1 MRGVEFAGYETPRPI
16 QLESIPSA
24 LEGRD
29 ILGMA
34 QTGTGKT
41 AAFALPILEN
51 LMAGH
56 KRGPSVLI
64 LAPTREL
71 ASQINAEF
79 TNLGQF
85 TPIRSTTVYG
95 GVSIKRQIQALRAK
109 PQIVVACP
117 GRLLDLYRQR
127 AIDLSGIKTL
137 VIDEADHMFDMGF
150 LPDVKAIIDLV
161 NTNRQTMLFSATM
174 PKEIRQLADKILR
187 NPKVVDLGNS
197 KVVSTIQHEL
207 YPVSQRLK
215 MPLLQ
220 FLLNDNAYYSAIVFT
235 RTKHRAMRTA
245 KQLKGAGFNAVSLQ
259 GNMSQAQRDRAMQ
272 GFREGKFHVLVATD
286 IAARGIDVANISFV
300 INFDFPNTPD
310 AYIHRIGRT
319 GRSEQEG
326 RAFTFVTPEDTDAVR
341 ALEHKLG
348 RKVNRCVLPD
358 FAEDSIPSAPKSN
371 QNGNGGQ
378 GGQRGRSGQR
388 RQNGRTGQR
397 RQSSKPQSKQSSDQ
411 QERPVDKLVAKAESA
426 LEAAQKRLN
435 ERPENPRP
443 RGPQGPNRGPKAH
456 GGHQGSRG
464 KRSRTR
470 HRKHAERV

>member
-16 QLESIPSA
+16 QQEAIPSA

-41 AAFALPILEN
+41 AAFALPILEG
-51 LMAGH
+51 LM
-56 KRGPSVLI
+56 KRRRRLPSVLI

-79 TNLGQF
+79 NDLGQF
-85 TPIRSTTVYG
+85 THIRSTTVYG

-109 PQIVVACP
+109 PQIIVACP
-117 GRLLDLYRQR
+117 GRLLDLHRQN
-127 AIDLSGIKTL
+127 AIDLSAINTL

-150 LPDVKAIIDLV
+150 LPDVRSIIDLV
-161 NTNRQTMLFSATM
+161 HSDRQTMLFSATM
-174 PKEIRQLADKILR
+174 PKEIRHLADNVLH

-215 MPLLQ
+215 LPLVQ
-220 FLLNDNAYYSAIVFT
+220 FLLSENAYYSAIVFT
-235 RTKHRAMRTA
+235 RTKHRALRTA
-245 KQLKGAGFNAVSLQ
+245 KQLKSVGINAVSLQ
-259 GNMSQAQRDRAMQ
+259 GNMSQAQRDRTMN

-300 INFDFPNTPD
+300 INYDFPNTPD

-326 RAFTFVTPEDTDAVR
+326 RAFTFVTPEDVDAVR

-348 RKVNRCVLPD
+348 RKINRCVLPD
-358 FAEDSIPSAPKSN
+358 FANDTTPANNGQKG
-371 QNGNGGQ
+371 QNG
-378 GGQRGRSGQR
+378 QRKQPANKPRKQSGNQPR
-388 RQNGRTGQR
+388 KQA
-397 RQSSKPQSKQSSDQ
+397 SKP
-411 QERPVDKLVAKAESA
+411 ENA
-426 LEAAQKRLN
+426 LEAAQQRLN
-435 ERPENPRP
+435 ERPSGSRSDDQQRP
-443 RGPQGPNRGPKAH
+443 SRDPKSH
-456 GGHQGSRG
+456 GGHQTSRG
-464 KRSRTR
+464 KRSRLR
-470 HRKHAERV
+470 HRKHAERVS